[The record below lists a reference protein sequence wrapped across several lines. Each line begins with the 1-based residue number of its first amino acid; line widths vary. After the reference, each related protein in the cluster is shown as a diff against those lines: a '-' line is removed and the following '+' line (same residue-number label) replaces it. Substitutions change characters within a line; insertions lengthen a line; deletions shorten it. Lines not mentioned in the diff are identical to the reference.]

1 MNIIQENQGGTVVGA
16 GVGLYKGIEIII
28 QNFAFISIEV
38 ILQAGIL
45 AFVGGALGWMGS
57 ELMSQIKKVYSKKN
71 NKNDKKGK

>member
-1 MNIIQENQGGTVVGA
+1 MNVIQENQGGIVVGA

-28 QNFAFISIEV
+28 QNFAFISMEV

-57 ELMSQIKKVYSKKN
+57 ELMNQIKRAYLKRKQRKK
-71 NKNDKKGK
+71 